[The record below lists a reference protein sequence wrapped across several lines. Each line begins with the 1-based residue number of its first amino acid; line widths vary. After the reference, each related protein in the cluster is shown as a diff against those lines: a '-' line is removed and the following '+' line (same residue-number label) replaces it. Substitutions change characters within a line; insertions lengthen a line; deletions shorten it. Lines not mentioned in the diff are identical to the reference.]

1 MQGAGGG
8 TIPPMSAPPLQ
19 PALLW
24 DIFCQVIDNHG
35 DLGVC
40 WRLAAQ
46 LAARG
51 HRVRLWVDDA
61 SALAWMAPG
70 ATEGRF
76 SGIQV
81 LPWAQPLN
89 AAMPPDRLAS
99 LPVADVWIE
108 AFGCEI
114 APEFIAE
121 QRQKTLGLASIHSK
135 TPVWIN
141 LEYLSAEPY
150 VERCHGLPSLVS
162 HGPGQGLTRH
172 FFYPGFTPRTGG
184 LLRETD
190 LIERQAAFDRIGW
203 LARLGIGLQGERLV
217 SLFCYEPP
225 ALGAWLAQLQAD
237 PRPRRLLVTHGRAA
251 IAVKAWLEHQ
261 NGTYPASMGHQ
272 TLSISYLPALTQIDY
287 DHLLWACDL
296 NFVRGEDSFVRALW
310 AGRPFVWQ
318 IYPQDDGA
326 HAAKLEAFLDWL
338 DAPASLRQFHRV
350 WNGTAAAGGTP
361 PLPPSDEPAW
371 RVCVRSARAGLLAQD
386 DLVTQLLGFV
396 AKKR

>member
-1 MQGAGGG
+1 
-8 TIPPMSAPPLQ
+8 MSALPTHPS
-19 PALLW
+19 LLW

-40 WRLAAQ
+40 WRLASQ

-51 HRVRLWVDDA
+51 QTVRLWVDDA
-61 SALAWMAPG
+61 TALEWMAPG
-70 ATEGRF
+70 ATEGRLP
-76 SGIQV
+76 GIEV
-81 LPWAQPLN
+81 LPWTQPFD
-89 AAMPPDRLAS
+89 AAMPAERLAS
-99 LPVADVWIE
+99 LPAADVWIE

-114 APEFIAE
+114 APEFIAS
-121 QRQKTLGLASIHSK
+121 QRHSAMGSGQNDAK

-141 LEYLSAEPY
+141 LEYLSAESY
-150 VERCHGLPSLVS
+150 VERSHGLPSLVM
-162 HGPGQGLTRH
+162 HGPGQGLTRY

-184 LLRETD
+184 LLREPD
-190 LIERQAAFDRIGW
+190 LMAQQAAFDRPAW
-203 LARLGIGLQGERLV
+203 LARQGIEWNGERLV

-237 PRPRRLLVTHGRAA
+237 PRPTRLLVTHGRATR
-251 IAVKAWLEHQ
+251 AVRRWFERKK
-261 NGTYPASMGHQ
+261 GIIPASNGHSS
-272 TLSISYLPALTQIDY
+272 LSISYLPAVTQIDY

-338 DAPASLRQFHRV
+338 DAPPSLRQFHHV
-350 WNGTAAAGGTP
+350 WSGTDGANATGGTSALT
-361 PLPPSDEPAW
+361 LPDEPAW
-371 RVCVRSARAGLLAQD
+371 GACAHAARARLLAQD
-386 DLVTQLLGFV
+386 DLVTQLLCFV